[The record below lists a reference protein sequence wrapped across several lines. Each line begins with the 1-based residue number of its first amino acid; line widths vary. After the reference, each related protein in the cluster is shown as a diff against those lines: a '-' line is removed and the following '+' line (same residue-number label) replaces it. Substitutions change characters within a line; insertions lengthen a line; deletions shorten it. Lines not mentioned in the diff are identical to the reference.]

1 MKTTPL
7 KSRAKGALA
16 TLLATGAALAA
27 LTDAMP
33 AHADATVGK
42 TQFAACAACHST
54 TGTEGIGPHLNG
66 VFGRKAG
73 SVPGVNYS
81 RAMKQSN
88 ITWNEQTL
96 AAYLA
101 DPQKTVPGNHMP
113 FSGLQDPKEIANIS
127 DYLKSLP

>member
-1 MKTTPL
+1 MKTSIRKYRSTP
-7 KSRAKGALA
+7 ALA
-16 TLLATGAALAA
+16 ALMATGAALAA
-27 LTDAMP
+27 LTHAAP
-33 AHADATVGK
+33 AHADAAVGK

-54 TGTEGIGPHLNG
+54 TGAEGIGPHLNG

-101 DPQKTVPGNHMP
+101 DPQKAVPGNHMP
-113 FSGLQDPKEIANIS
+113 FSGLQDAKEIANIV